1 MSILSEPFLFIFI
14 NKHEQRRSSRKMK
27 TCVQYHST
35 TRNQARNIHTMNTQ
49 PDIHIPAPVLKKT
62 VNSSRE
68 PIHIVDIESLKWTT
82 LIPEA
87 HAIVER
93 ALYRGFFDII
103 DRVELERLRKQT
115 EIQWTNRARAS
126 KKRALELR
134 AIHMQQTQSK

>member
-1 MSILSEPFLFIFI
+1 MCTISINSKKS
-14 NKHEQRRSSRKMK
+14 NKE
-27 TCVQYHST
+27 Y
-35 TRNQARNIHTMNTQ
+35 TMNIQ

-68 PIHIVDIESLKWTT
+68 PIQIVDIESLKWTT